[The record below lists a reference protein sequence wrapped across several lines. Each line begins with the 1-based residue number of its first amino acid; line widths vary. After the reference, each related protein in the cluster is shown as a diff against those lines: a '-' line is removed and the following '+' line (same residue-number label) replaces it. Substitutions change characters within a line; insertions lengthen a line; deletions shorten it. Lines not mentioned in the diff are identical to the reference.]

1 MDRLPDVSF
10 GEPQDE
16 QRDDS
21 LPEIDD
27 EDDDEELS
35 ETPAD
40 VVDILGFDPLE
51 CLSAT

>member
-10 GEPQDE
+10 GEPSDE
-16 QRDDS
+16 QGDDV

-27 EDDDEELS
+27 EDDDEELD

-51 CLSAT
+51 VP